1 MAVSQQR
8 ASLMSNIRGILLQC
22 CKMDKM
28 VETALPE
35 DLESIGMRQLYNIEL
50 PGRMEQEKGVE

>member
-1 MAVSQQR
+1 MISYLFS
-8 ASLMSNIRGILLQC
+8 ASLGLLLQC

-28 VETALPE
+28 VETVLPE